1 MKADQSPT
9 ADGQISADNLSAE
22 DFIAQRL
29 QESETEES
37 TETEEVETE
46 EEEVEETD
54 EPETETDE
62 LEELTETEEEEAEEE
77 EEETEEEGEEID
89 LLDLEPEQIQAL
101 ARKGKSRLLKDVG
114 KLRAENRMLEQRLAS
129 LESQGQKQAKEIPAD
144 ANPFGK
150 LNTFEEIQTKADEL
164 ESTLEATDRLLEEY
178 EDYGP
183 DDLIQVG
190 QQQFTKKQLRIANR
204 NAREAIT
211 KYLPAQQK
219 HIAKRANLEAAN
231 VQYRQAATKEVPEI
245 ADEESEIGRF
255 YQVLVQDPLI
265 QQVKEKVPE
274 LGYQMEY
281 ILAHAVRSM
290 KGKSN
295 KIPQGSGTKLKVK
308 LPGSP
313 AGSAAGSRTTTKT
326 SQVEALRAR
335 YEKTGSQADWQAL
348 QIAQMQ

>member
-22 DFIAQRL
+22 DYIAQRL

-54 EPETETDE
+54 EPETDE
-62 LEELTETEEEEAEEE
+62 AEELTETNEEEAEEE
-77 EEETEEEGEEID
+77 EVETEEEGDEID

-101 ARKGKSRLLKDVG
+101 AKKGKSRLLKDVG

-129 LESQGQKQAKEIPAD
+129 LESQGQKQTKEIPAD

-164 ESTLEATDRLLEEY
+164 ESTMETTDRLLEEY

-219 HIAKRANLEAAN
+219 HIAKRASMEAAS
-231 VQYRQAATKEVPEI
+231 VQYREAAAKEVPEI
-245 ADEESEIGRF
+245 ADEKTEMGRF
-255 YQVLVQDPLI
+255 YRTLVQDPLI

-348 QIAQMQ
+348 RIAQMQ